1 MKITTIAV
9 GLLFLLMSCA
19 DDFGHKVVG
28 DKLTIYF
35 IDETDEDKATDLA
48 LYMKKRDLLTGEQQ
62 DMQLVT
68 EDKVVFV
75 KLIAMEPEEVKNI
88 PVSERSVLLDFQ
100 KELSDSVFNGQSV
113 NLLICD
119 RDFNPI
125 YDPNK

>member
-9 GLLFLLMSCA
+9 GLLFLFMSCA

-35 IDETDEDKATDLA
+35 IDETDENKATDLA

-62 DMQLVT
+62 DIQLVT
-68 EDKVVFV
+68 EDSVIFV

-88 PVSERSVLLDFQ
+88 PISERSVLLDFQ
-100 KELSDSVFNGQSV
+100 KELRDSVFNGQSV